1 MEENIG
7 HKQTI
12 KTEPTAPLNDDWRA
26 QLTPTIRH
34 KIVNKL

>member
-12 KTEPTAPLNDDWRA
+12 KTEPTTSSNDDWRA